1 MITFS
6 WLQRWKAFSLNRTNR
21 LVRQLLVLFALL
33 IGLGYLG
40 MSSALAGISD
50 DRFDGNIFVLYAG
63 NGALVPP
70 KVDLAT
76 SLQRHT
82 PALLT
87 FYLDDSRDCKEY
99 AIVISNLQAF
109 YGREVDF
116 IPVNVDTIAPDQSYP
131 ATEAPYYYTGAVPQV
146 VLIDQ
151 AGEMVFNETG
161 QTPYEQ
167 IDDVMRGMF
176 NLPARS
182 KKVELER
189 PEFSPSPSADTTF
202 WTAPFREP

>member
-1 MITFS
+1 MP
-6 WLQRWKAFSLNRTNR
+6 
-21 LVRQLLVLFALL
+21 
-33 IGLGYLG
+33 
-40 MSSALAGISD
+40 SALAGIDD

-70 KVDLAT
+70 KVDLAM

-82 PALLT
+82 PALLA

-99 AIVISNLQAF
+99 ALVISNLQAY

-116 IPVNVDTIAPDQSYP
+116 IPVNVDTILPDRSYG
-131 ATEAPYYYTGAVPQV
+131 AAEAPYYYTGAVPQV

-151 AGEMVFNETG
+151 QGEMAFNQTG
-161 QTPYEQ
+161 QTPFEQ
-167 IDDVMRGMF
+167 VDDVLRQVF
-176 NLPARS
+176 DLPPRS
-182 KKVELER
+182 EAVELER

>member
-151 AGEMVFNETG
+151 AGKMVFNETG

>member
-1 MITFS
+1 
-6 WLQRWKAFSLNRTNR
+6 
-21 LVRQLLVLFALL
+21 
-33 IGLGYLG
+33 

-151 AGEMVFNETG
+151 AGKMVFNETG

>member
-1 MITFS
+1 MIFS
-6 WLQRWKAFSLNRTNR
+6 WLRRWGASSFNPANGLFRWSL
-21 LVRQLLVLFALL
+21 LLCALL
-33 IGLGYLG
+33 ISLGCLG
-40 MSSALAGISD
+40 MPSALAGMDD

-82 PALLT
+82 PALLA

-99 AIVISNLQAF
+99 AIVVSNLQAY
-109 YGREVDF
+109 YGRQVDF
-116 IPVNVDTIAPDQSYP
+116 IPVNADTIFPDQDYS
-131 ATEAPYYYTGAVPQV
+131 ATEAPYYYAESVPQI
-146 VLIDQ
+146 VLVDQ
-151 AGEMVFNETG
+151 TGEIVFNEVG
-161 QTPYEQ
+161 QTPFEQ
-167 IDDVMRGMF
+167 IDDVLRGVF
-176 NLPARS
+176 DLPPRS
-182 KKVELER
+182 GAVELER